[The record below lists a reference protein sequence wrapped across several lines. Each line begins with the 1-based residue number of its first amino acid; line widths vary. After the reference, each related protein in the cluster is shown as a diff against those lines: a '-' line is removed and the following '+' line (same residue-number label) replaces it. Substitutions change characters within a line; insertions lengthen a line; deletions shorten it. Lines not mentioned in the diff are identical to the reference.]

1 MTAMTRLLILDDD
14 PLTGQ
19 TIANIATMAGVD
31 ARYVD
36 EPSVFFQQ
44 VKQWQPDFIALDL
57 IMPAMD
63 GVQVMIELAR
73 LNCHAEIIISS
84 GVGGRV
90 LDAAARSA
98 AEHGLNIAGVLAKPF
113 SPARLRALLNH
124 ETTADGQSPAL
135 PVGHGSAAQ
144 AAPKPE
150 SITHKDLLDALEQ
163 KQITLVYQ
171 PKINC
176 RTGLLTGF
184 EALARWTHPALGPVG
199 PDRFI
204 PLAERYGLIDQ
215 LTESVMVQSLRWISQ
230 LPTQLDESADFDY
243 LRRRLREIT
252 VSINIS
258 ASSLNNIDLFER
270 MDEYCQS
277 MGIRPDRLIFELT
290 ESCAMEDPISSLDIL
305 TRLRMKGFHLSI
317 DDFGTGYSSMLQLAR
332 LPFSEIKIDKSFVMT
347 AAESKESRTVIKTII
362 DLGHGLGLYTSA
374 EGIESDETLEYLR
387 SIGCDLAQGYA
398 IARPMSP
405 EAVLDWLRSDRLSDE
420 NRRLQVLQSL
430 NLLDT
435 PPDERFDR
443 VTRLAARLFRV
454 PIAVFSLV
462 DTNRQWFKSII
473 GLDVKETARDISFCT
488 VAIEKEDV
496 MVIPDATLDPRFK
509 NNPLVLQD
517 PHIRFYAGC
526 PVHADTGS
534 RLGTLCL
541 IDREPRKFSQQDES
555 VLRHTAQMIENEL
568 TADFLA
574 HVDPLTGMLN
584 RRGFDS
590 RAQEAIALCHDVD
603 LQACLFLFDLINF
616 KTFNEDHGPAAGDRA
631 LTEFSHLLRET
642 FRGSDLIARY
652 GDDDFVILMVDI
664 DPLGPDAALRRLR
677 TVARAIAQPH
687 PINYNAGWAQLE
699 HPDDSV
705 QQLIL
710 RASDHMH
717 SEDR

>member
-1 MTAMTRLLILDDD
+1 MTKITRLLILDDD

-19 TIANIATMAGVD
+19 TIANIATMAGVE

-36 EPSVFFQQ
+36 EPTTFFQQ
-44 VKQWQPDFIALDL
+44 VRDWQPDFIALDL
-57 IMPAMD
+57 VMPRMD
-63 GVQVMIELAR
+63 GVQVMVELAR
-73 LNCHAEIIISS
+73 LGCHAEIIISS

-113 SPARLRALLNH
+113 SPTRLRTLLKRH
-124 ETTADGQSPAL
+124 SSAVSTTAAVP
-135 PVGHGSAAQ
+135 SAYGTASSEDTDISRQ
-144 AAPKPE
+144 
-150 SITHKDLLDALEQ
+150 DLLSALENQ
-163 KQITLVYQ
+163 QITLVYQ

-176 RTGLLTGF
+176 RTGLVAGF
-184 EALARWTHPALGPVG
+184 EALARWTHSHHGPVA

-215 LTESVMVQSLRWISQ
+215 LTESVMVQGLRWLSQ
-230 LPTQLDESADFDY
+230 LPRQLEDSADYNY

-252 VSINIS
+252 LSINIS

-347 AAESKESRTVIKTII
+347 AAASKESRTVIKTII

-374 EGIESDETLEYLR
+374 EGIESDDTLEYLR

-398 IARPMSP
+398 IARPMPP
-405 EAVLDWLRSDRLSDE
+405 EAVLAWLREGRLSDE
-420 NRRLQVLQSL
+420 SSRLQVLHSL
-430 NLLDT
+430 NILDT

-443 VTRLAARLFRV
+443 ITRLAARLFRV
-454 PIAVFSLV
+454 PIALFTLV
-462 DTNRQWFKSII
+462 DTNRQWFKSSL
-473 GLDVKETARDISFCT
+473 GLEVTETARDISFCT
-488 VAIEKEDV
+488 HAIEHEEV
-496 MVIPDATLDPRFK
+496 MVVPDATRDPMFRD
-509 NNPLVLQD
+509 NPLVLQD

-541 IDREPRKFSQQDES
+541 IDREPREFSGYDEA
-555 VLRHTAQMIENEL
+555 VLRHAAQMIENEL

-574 HVDPLTGMLN
+574 HADPLTGMLN

-590 RAQEAIALCHDVD
+590 RAQEAVALCQDAD
-603 LQACLFLFDLINF
+603 LQACLFLFDLVNF
-616 KTFNEDHGPAAGDRA
+616 KSFNERHGPAAGDRA
-631 LTEFSHLLRET
+631 LIEFSHLLRET

-652 GDDDFVILMVDI
+652 GDDDFVILMVGI
-664 DPLGPDAALRRLR
+664 DPLGPQAALRRLR
-677 TVARAIAQPH
+677 TIARAIAQPH
-687 PINYNAGWAQLE
+687 PISYNAGWAMLE
-699 HPDDSV
+699 DADDSV
-705 QQLIL
+705 QQLVL
-710 RASDHMH
+710 RASDRMH
-717 SEDR
+717 SEDQ

>member
-1 MTAMTRLLILDDD
+1 MTTTTRLLILDDD

-19 TIANIATMAGVD
+19 TIANIATMAGVE

-36 EPSVFFQQ
+36 EPSAFFQQ
-44 VKQWQPDFIALDL
+44 VRDWQPDFIALDL
-57 IMPAMD
+57 IMPRMD
-63 GVQVMIELAR
+63 GVQVMVELAR
-73 LNCHAEIIISS
+73 LGCHAEIIISS

-113 SPARLRALLNH
+113 SPARLRAMLKHSNS
-124 ETTADGQSPAL
+124 TDNQTGTA
-135 PVGHGSAAQ
+135 PVIGDTASAFDNDISRQ
-144 AAPKPE
+144 
-150 SITHKDLLDALEQ
+150 DLVNALEN

-176 RTGLLTGF
+176 RTGLLAGF
-184 EALARWTHPALGPVG
+184 EALARWNHPRHGPVG

-204 PLAERYGLIDQ
+204 PLAERYGLIDT
-215 LTESVMVQSLRWISQ
+215 LTESVMVQGLRWLSQ
-230 LPTQLDESADFDY
+230 LPTQLDSSPEFDY

-252 VSINIS
+252 LSINIS

-277 MGIRPDRLIFELT
+277 TGIRPDRLIFELT

-374 EGIESDETLEYLR
+374 EGIERDETLEYLR

-398 IARPMSP
+398 IARPMP
-405 EAVLDWLRSDRLSDE
+405 PDVVLDWLRKGRLTDE
-420 NRRLQVLQSL
+420 SRRLQVLHSL
-430 NLLDT
+430 NILDT

-443 VTRLAARLFRV
+443 ITRLAARLFRV
-454 PIAVFSLV
+454 PIALFTLV
-462 DTNRQWFKSII
+462 DANRQWFKSSI
-473 GLDVKETARDISFCT
+473 GLDVPETARDISFCT
-488 VAIEKEDV
+488 YAIEHEEV
-496 MVIPDATLDPRFK
+496 MVIPDATINPTFK

-541 IDREPRKFSQQDES
+541 IDREPREFSRHDEA
-555 VLRHTAQMIENEL
+555 VLRHAAQMIENEL

-574 HVDPLTGMLN
+574 HADPLTNMLN
-584 RRGFDS
+584 RRGFDA
-590 RAQEAIALCHDVD
+590 RAQEAIALCHDAD
-603 LQACLFLFDLINF
+603 LQACLFLFDLVDF
-616 KTFNEDHGPAAGDRA
+616 KSFNGRHGPAAGDRA
-631 LTEFSHLLRET
+631 LIEFSRLLRET

-652 GDDDFVILMVDI
+652 GDDDFVVLMVDI
-664 DPLGPDAALRRLR
+664 DPLGPQAALNRLR
-677 TVARAIAQPH
+677 AVARAIAQPH
-687 PINYNAGWAQLE
+687 PVSYNSGWSLLE
-699 HPDDSV
+699 PDDGSV

-710 RASDHMH
+710 RASDRMH

>member
-1 MTAMTRLLILDDD
+1 MTKITRLLILDDD

-19 TIANIATMAGVD
+19 TIANIATMAGVE

-36 EPSVFFQQ
+36 EPKTFFQQ
-44 VKQWQPDFIALDL
+44 VRDWQPDFIALDL
-57 IMPAMD
+57 VMPRMD
-63 GVQVMIELAR
+63 GVQVMVELAR
-73 LNCHAEIIISS
+73 LGCHAEIIISS

-113 SPARLRALLNH
+113 SPTRLRALLKRDSSAVS
-124 ETTADGQSPAL
+124 TA
-135 PVGHGSAAQ
+135 AAGP
-144 AAPKPE
+144 AAPDPATPE
-150 SITHKDLLDALEQ
+150 DTDISHQDLLSALENQ
-163 KQITLVYQ
+163 QITLVYQ

-176 RTGLLTGF
+176 RTGLLAGF
-184 EALARWTHPALGPVG
+184 EALARWTHPRHGPVA

-215 LTESVMVQSLRWISQ
+215 LTESVMVQGLRWLSH
-230 LPTQLDESADFDY
+230 LPRQLDDSADFNY

-252 VSINIS
+252 LSINIS

-398 IARPMSP
+398 IARPMP
-405 EAVLDWLRSDRLSDE
+405 PDAVLAWLRKGRLSDE
-420 NRRLQVLQSL
+420 SSRLQVLHSL
-430 NLLDT
+430 NILDT

-443 VTRLAARLFRV
+443 ITRLAARLFRV
-454 PIAVFSLV
+454 PIALFTLV
-462 DTNRQWFKSII
+462 DTNRQWFKSSL
-473 GLDVKETARDISFCT
+473 GLEVTETARDISFCT
-488 VAIEKEDV
+488 HAIEHEGV
-496 MVIPDATLDPRFK
+496 MVVPDATEDPLFRD
-509 NNPLVLQD
+509 NPLVLRD

-541 IDREPRKFSQQDES
+541 IDREPREFSRYDEA
-555 VLRHTAQMIENEL
+555 VLRHAAQMIENEL

-574 HVDPLTGMLN
+574 HADPLTGMLN

-590 RAQEAIALCHDVD
+590 RAEEAVALCQEAD
-603 LQACLFLFDLINF
+603 LQACLFLFDLVNF
-616 KTFNEDHGPAAGDRA
+616 KSFNERHGPAAGDRA
-631 LTEFSHLLRET
+631 LIEFSHLLRET

-664 DPLGPDAALRRLR
+664 DPLGPQAALRRLR
-677 TVARAIAQPH
+677 TVARAIEQPH
-687 PINYNAGWAQLE
+687 PVSYNAGWAMLE
-699 HPDDSV
+699 HADDSV
-705 QQLIL
+705 QQLVL
-710 RASDHMH
+710 RASDRMH
-717 SEDR
+717 SEDL

>member
-1 MTAMTRLLILDDD
+1 MTTTTRLLILDDD

-19 TIANIATMAGVD
+19 TIANIATMAGVE

-36 EPSVFFQQ
+36 EPSAFFQQ
-44 VKQWQPDFIALDL
+44 VMDWRPDFIALDL
-57 IMPAMD
+57 IMPGMD
-63 GVQVMIELAR
+63 GVQVMVELAR
-73 LNCHAEIIISS
+73 LGCHAEIIISS

-98 AEHGLNIAGVLAKPF
+98 TEHGLNIAGVLAKPF
-113 SPARLRALLNH
+113 SPARLRAMLKHGN
-124 ETTADGQSPAL
+124 TTDNQTG
-135 PVGHGSAAQ
+135 
-144 AAPKPE
+144 AAPVVAD
-150 SITHKDLLDALEQ
+150 STATFDSDISRNDLLHALEN

-176 RTGLLTGF
+176 RTGLLAGF
-184 EALARWTHPALGPVG
+184 EALARWSHPLHGPIG

-204 PLAERYGLIDQ
+204 PLAERYGLIDT
-215 LTESVMVQSLRWISQ
+215 LTESVMVQGLRWLSQ
-230 LPTQLDESADFDY
+230 LPTQLDRSPEFDY
-243 LRRRLREIT
+243 LRRRLKEIT
-252 VSINIS
+252 LSINIS

-374 EGIESDETLEYLR
+374 EGIERDETLEYLR

-398 IARPMSP
+398 IARPMP
-405 EAVLDWLRSDRLSDE
+405 PDAVLDWLREGRLTDE
-420 NRRLQVLQSL
+420 SRRLQVLHSL
-430 NLLDT
+430 NILDT

-443 VTRLAARLFRV
+443 ITRLAARLFRV
-454 PIAVFSLV
+454 PIALFTLV
-462 DTNRQWFKSII
+462 DANRQWFKSSI
-473 GLDVKETARDISFCT
+473 GLDISETARDISFCT
-488 VAIEKEDV
+488 YAIEHEEV
-496 MVIPDATLDPRFK
+496 MVIPDATLNPAFK

-517 PHIRFYAGC
+517 PNIRFYAGC

-541 IDREPRKFSQQDES
+541 IDREPREFSRHDEA
-555 VLRHTAQMIENEL
+555 VLRHAAQMIENEL

-574 HVDPLTGMLN
+574 HADPLTNMLN
-584 RRGFDS
+584 RRGFDA
-590 RAQEAIALCHDVD
+590 RAQEAIALCHDAD
-603 LQACLFLFDLINF
+603 LQACLFLFDLVDF
-616 KTFNEDHGPAAGDRA
+616 KSFNERHGPAAGDRA
-631 LTEFSHLLRET
+631 LIEFSRLLRET

-652 GDDDFVILMVDI
+652 GDDDFVVLMVDI
-664 DPLGPDAALRRLR
+664 DPLGPQAALNRLR
-677 TVARAIAQPH
+677 AVARAIAQPH
-687 PINYNAGWAQLE
+687 PVSYNSGWSLLE
-699 HPDDSV
+699 PDDDSV

-710 RASDHMH
+710 RASDRMH

>member
-19 TIANIATMAGVD
+19 TIVNIASMAGVE

-36 EPSVFFQQ
+36 EPTAFFRQ
-44 VKQWQPDFIALDL
+44 VQEWQPDFIALDL
-57 IMPAMD
+57 VMPRMD
-63 GVQVMIELAR
+63 GVQVMVELAR
-73 LNCHAEIIISS
+73 LGCHAGIIISS

-113 SPARLRALLNH
+113 SPARLRALL
-124 ETTADGQSPAL
+124 EQEGTSDTPSTAISVASATAATPDNDISLEDLQSAL
-135 PVGHGSAAQ
+135 DN
-144 AAPKPE
+144 E
-150 SITHKDLLDALEQ
+150 
-163 KQITLVYQ
+163 QITLVYQ

-176 RTGLLTGF
+176 RTGLLAGF
-184 EALARWTHPALGPVG
+184 EALARWHHPTNGPVA

-204 PLAERYGLIDQ
+204 PLAERYGLIDA
-215 LTESVMVQSLRWISQ
+215 LTESIMVQGLRWLSQ
-230 LPTQLDESADFDY
+230 LPMQFDDAAEFDY

-252 VSINIS
+252 LSINIS

-270 MDEYCQS
+270 MSEYCQS
-277 MGIRPDRLIFELT
+277 MGIRPERLIFELT

-347 AAESKESRTVIKTII
+347 AAQSKESRTVIKTII

-374 EGIESDETLEYLR
+374 EGIESDEALEYLR

-398 IARPMSP
+398 IARPMTP
-405 EAVLDWLRSDRLSDE
+405 EAVLDWLRQGRLSDE
-420 NRRLQVLQSL
+420 SRRLQVLHSL
-430 NLLDT
+430 NILDT
-435 PPDERFDR
+435 PADERFDR
-443 VTRLAARLFRV
+443 ITRLAARLFRV
-454 PIAVFSLV
+454 PIALFTLV
-462 DTNRQWFKSII
+462 DSNRQWFKSNL
-473 GLDVKETARDISFCT
+473 GLGVAETARDISFCT
-488 VAIEKEDV
+488 YAIEQEDV
-496 MVIPDATLDPRFK
+496 MVIPDAKQDPMFQ

-517 PHIRFYAGC
+517 PNIRFYAGC

-541 IDREPRKFSQQDES
+541 IDREPREFSRHDEA
-555 VLRHTAQMIENEL
+555 VLRHAAQMIENEL

-574 HVDPLTGMLN
+574 HADPLTDMLN

-590 RAQEAIALCHDVD
+590 RAKEAIALCHDAE
-603 LQACLFLFDLINF
+603 LQACLFLFDLVNF
-616 KTFNEDHGPAAGDRA
+616 KAFNERHGPAAGDRA
-631 LTEFSHLLRET
+631 LIEFSHLLRET

-664 DPLGPDAALRRLR
+664 NALGPQAALKRLR
-677 TVARAIAQPH
+677 TIARAIEQPH
-687 PINYNAGWAQLE
+687 PVSYNAGWALLE
-699 HPDDSV
+699 PGDDSV
-705 QQLIL
+705 QQLVL
-710 RASDHMH
+710 RASDRMH

>member
-1 MTAMTRLLILDDD
+1 MTTMTRLLILDDD

-19 TIANIATMAGVD
+19 TIANIAVMAGVD
-31 ARYVD
+31 ARYVN
-36 EPSVFFQQ
+36 EPAAFFQQ
-44 VKQWQPDFIALDL
+44 VQDWKPDFIALDL
-57 IMPAMD
+57 VMPRMD
-63 GVQVMIELAR
+63 GVQVMVELAR
-73 LNCHAEIIISS
+73 LGCHAEIIISS

-98 AEHGLNIAGVLAKPF
+98 AEHGLNIGGVLAKPF
-113 SPARLRALLNH
+113 SPSRLRAMLNR
-124 ETTADGQSPAL
+124 EFPPDSPA
-135 PVGHGSAAQ
+135 PAMDDRSAPASTVADEISHQ
-144 AAPKPE
+144 
-150 SITHKDLLDALEQ
+150 DLLHALETE
-163 KQITLVYQ
+163 QITLVYQ
-171 PKINC
+171 AKINC
-176 RTGLLTGF
+176 RTGLLAGF
-184 EALARWTHPALGPVG
+184 EALARWTHPELGPVG

-215 LTESVMVQSLRWISQ
+215 LTESVMVQGLRWLSN
-230 LPTQLDESADFDY
+230 LPMQLDESAQFDY

-252 VSINIS
+252 LSINIS

-270 MDEYCQS
+270 MDEYCQC

-347 AAESKESRTVIKTII
+347 AAGSKESRTVIKTII

-398 IARPMSP
+398 IARPMPS
-405 EAVLDWLRSDRLSDE
+405 EAVLDWLKSGRLTDE
-420 NRRLQVLQSL
+420 NRRLQVLHSL
-430 NLLDT
+430 NILDT
-435 PPDERFDR
+435 PADERFDR
-443 VTRLAARLFRV
+443 ITRLAARLFRV
-454 PIAVFSLV
+454 PIALFTLV
-462 DTNRQWFKSII
+462 DSNRQWFKSNI
-473 GLDVKETARDISFCT
+473 GLDASETPRDISFCT
-488 VAIEKEDV
+488 HAIKQEEV
-496 MVIPDATLDPRFK
+496 MVIPDATLDPVFR
-509 NNPLVLQD
+509 NNQLVLQK
-517 PHIRFYAGC
+517 PNIRFYAGC

-541 IDREPRKFSQQDES
+541 IDREPRDFSRHDEA
-555 VLRHTAQMIENEL
+555 VLRHAAQMIENEL

-574 HVDPLTGMLN
+574 HADPLTNMLN

-590 RAQEAIALCHDVD
+590 RAQEAIALCHDAE
-603 LQACLFLFDLINF
+603 LQACLFLFDLVDF
-616 KTFNEDHGPAAGDRA
+616 KTFNERHGPAAGDRA
-631 LTEFSHLLRET
+631 LVEFSHLLRET

-664 DPLGPDAALRRLR
+664 DPLGPEAALKRLR
-677 TVARAIAQPH
+677 TVARAIAQPQ
-687 PINYNAGWAQLE
+687 PVSYNAGWALLE
-699 HPDDSV
+699 HHDDSV
-705 QQLIL
+705 QQMVL
-710 RASDHMH
+710 RASDRMH

>member
-1 MTAMTRLLILDDD
+1 MAATTRLLILDDD

-19 TIANIATMAGVD
+19 TIANIAIMAGVE

-36 EPSVFFQQ
+36 EPAAFFQQ
-44 VKQWQPDFIALDL
+44 VKDWQPDFIALDL
-57 IMPAMD
+57 VMPRMD
-63 GVQVMIELAR
+63 GVQVMVELAR
-73 LNCHAEIIISS
+73 LGCHAEIIISS

-113 SPARLRALLNH
+113 SPARLRALLKD
-124 ETTADGQSPAL
+124 EGAADTPSTAMPTVAELTTASDSDISHQDLQTAL
-135 PVGHGSAAQ
+135 
-144 AAPKPE
+144 
-150 SITHKDLLDALEQ
+150 DR

-176 RTGLLTGF
+176 RTGLLAGF
-184 EALARWTHPALGPVG
+184 EALARWHHPDYGPVG

-204 PLAERYGLIDQ
+204 PLAERYGLIDA
-215 LTESVMVQSLRWISQ
+215 LTESVMVQGLRWLSQ
-230 LPTQLDESADFDY
+230 LPLQLDDAAEFDY
-243 LRRRLREIT
+243 LRRRLRDIT
-252 VSINIS
+252 LSINIS

-270 MDEYCQS
+270 MNEYCQS
-277 MGIRPDRLIFELT
+277 MGIRPERLIFELT

-347 AAESKESRTVIKTII
+347 AAGSKESRTVIKTII

-374 EGIESDETLEYLR
+374 EGIESDEALEYLR

-398 IARPMSP
+398 IARPMP
-405 EAVLDWLRSDRLSDE
+405 AEAVLDWLREGQLSDE
-420 NRRLQVLQSL
+420 SRRLQVLHSL
-430 NLLDT
+430 NILDT

-443 VTRLAARLFRV
+443 ITRLAARLFRV
-454 PIAVFSLV
+454 PIALFTLV
-462 DTNRQWFKSII
+462 DSNRQWFKSSL
-473 GLDVKETARDISFCT
+473 GLDVTETARDISFCT
-488 VAIEKEDV
+488 HAIEQEDV
-496 MVIPDATLDPRFK
+496 MVIPDATQNPAFK

-517 PHIRFYAGC
+517 PNIRFYAGC

-541 IDREPRKFSQQDES
+541 IDREPREFSRHDEAI
-555 VLRHTAQMIENEL
+555 LRHAAQMIENEL

-574 HVDPLTGMLN
+574 HVDPLTNMLN

-590 RAQEAIALCHDVD
+590 RAQEALSLCHDAD
-603 LQACLFLFDLINF
+603 LQACLFLLDLVNF
-616 KTFNEDHGPAAGDRA
+616 KAFNQQHGPAAGDRA
-631 LTEFSHLLRET
+631 LIEFSRLLRET

-664 DPLGPDAALRRLR
+664 DPLGPQAALRRLR
-677 TVARAIAQPH
+677 TIARAIEQPH
-687 PINYNAGWAQLE
+687 PFSYNAGWALLE
-699 HPDDSV
+699 SGDDSV
-705 QQLIL
+705 QQLVL
-710 RASDHMH
+710 RASDRMH
-717 SEDR
+717 SEDRH